1 MDERNFKI
9 NININVTISVFLVI
23 CIYISN
29 IFSYVSSFDQYKV
42 YFLSIRYVAA
52 FIIIFL
58 VFSNINK
65 IYQHRF
71 YFAVCILLLPSFLFT
86 ENTLYLDIS
95 MLILFSL
102 SLYIFSKGCFHSYLS
117 IVAIFLMLFFGCFI
131 YFTLVGDIDN
141 QVFKQPSTHYFEFK
155 YSLGFVN
162 PNVISMLLCTFTIV
176 LLVYKRYFSFLLFF
190 FVFSISSIWLGSR
203 TYILVLL
210 FSLFTV
216 FFKKQMM
223 KLNFIVILALMLP
236 ALISIFLFLNF
247 QKDVIL
253 VLDSF
258 LNGRIYSFYEQIEAL
273 SISNFILGFGHVGKI
288 DGAYF
293 NLILSFGL
301 IGYFIFVGI
310 IIYLLKM
317 AKYDV
322 KLYCL
327 LLNFLFICFFENIL
341 TVNSILTVLLIYQF
355 LIAKEERYILKC
367 QG

>member
-9 NININVTISVFLVI
+9 NPNVTISVFLVI

-29 IFSYVSSFDQYKV
+29 IFSYVSSFEQYKT
-42 YFLSIRYVAA
+42 YFLSIRYAAA
-52 FIIIFL
+52 FIIIFV
-58 VFSNINK
+58 VFSSINR
-65 IYQHRF
+65 IYQYKF
-71 YFAVCILLLPSFLFT
+71 YFAVCMLLLPSFLFT
-86 ENTLYLDIS
+86 DNTLYLDLA

-102 SLYIFSKGCFHSYLS
+102 SLYLFSKGCFHSYLS
-117 IVAIFLMLFFGCFI
+117 IVAVFLMSFFGCFI

-162 PNVISMLLCTFTIV
+162 PNVISMLMCTFTIV
-176 LLVYKRYFSFLLFF
+176 LLVYKRYFIFLLFLF
-190 FVFSISSIWLGSR
+190 AFSISSIWLGSR

-216 FFKKQMM
+216 LFKKQMM

-236 ALISIFLFLNF
+236 VLIAIFLFLNF

-273 SISNFILGFGHVGKI
+273 SISDFILGFGHVGKI

-301 IGYFIFVGI
+301 IGYVIFVAI
-310 IIYLLKM
+310 IIYILEI
-317 AKYDV
+317 AKHDV

-355 LIAKEERYILKC
+355 FIAKEERHIGKW